1 MQQQTSPLAAP
12 SAFLPVLVLEVFSTD
27 WLGFD
32 RHRLEVSPPSPPLPL
47 PLLWLT
53 SASCCCHSI
62 SSHPISPQGY
72 GHLVLPVAV
81 PVPVPVPG
89 GGAPGNAEAA
99 AGRPD
104 GQYHCDGMPAPRSR
118 SRTRTG
124 RDVLVPTW
132 RPRGQHGSVLSPYP
146 QPYPHA
152 HAPLLSSPIL
162 SSLALPSCPLCV
174 CRRDPV
180 PDGGVL
186 PGEQSAPAGPAV
198 RRAAGR
204 GRGRGG
210 RIRSQQVRGAGR
222 VGRTHPGQVSTS
234 TRYIHAYIQHDLT
247 GPDRTRLL
255 GFSVWWRTSA
265 WRIPIGTGT
274 GTGGWTRTGRP
285 ATPRRSAPST
295 TS

>member
-89 GGAPGNAEAA
+89 GGAPGNAEAEA
-99 AGRPD
+99 AGGRPD

-132 RPRGQHGSVLSPYP
+132 RPRGHPVTLPPAPCPCPCYS
-146 QPYPHA
+146 
-152 HAPLLSSPIL
+152 PLLSLPVL
-162 SSLALPSCPLCV
+162 SCLAFLPSVCV
-174 CRRDPV
+174 QA
-180 PDGGVL
+180 GSG
-186 PGEQSAPAGPAV
+186 PGWRSSSWRAV
-198 RRAAGR
+198 RACRTRRPPCSRPGPGPGR
-204 GRGRGG
+204 
-210 RIRSQQVRGAGR
+210 
-222 VGRTHPGQVSTS
+222 PDPLSTS
-234 TRYIHAYIQHDLT
+234 SGCWPSRPDTSGSGQHIHTVHTYNMT
-247 GPDRTRLL
+247 
-255 GFSVWWRTSA
+255 
-265 WRIPIGTGT
+265 
-274 GTGGWTRTGRP
+274 
-285 ATPRRSAPST
+285 
-295 TS
+295 